1 MKCLQTC
8 SRNLASRGGGR
19 ISLLGHED
27 EPLFRGYVLPDQPE
41 FLVMFYK
48 LFQLKQTH
56 RIRNASFLLSIF
68 GKCTPG
74 NYCTDY

>member
-8 SRNLASRGGGR
+8 SRNLARRGGGGGGGGR

-41 FLVMFYK
+41 FLVMFY
-48 LFQLKQTH
+48 
-56 RIRNASFLLSIF
+56 
-68 GKCTPG
+68 
-74 NYCTDY
+74 